1 MRPRPRPLAR
11 VINPGVRWWLA
22 VPCNLL
28 ACAPLL
34 LLVLDPAANL
44 SVALLGV
51 AAVAL
56 YGTALFLR
64 AKKER

>member
-1 MRPRPRPLAR
+1 
-11 VINPGVRWWLA
+11 
-22 VPCNLL
+22 
-28 ACAPLL
+28 L